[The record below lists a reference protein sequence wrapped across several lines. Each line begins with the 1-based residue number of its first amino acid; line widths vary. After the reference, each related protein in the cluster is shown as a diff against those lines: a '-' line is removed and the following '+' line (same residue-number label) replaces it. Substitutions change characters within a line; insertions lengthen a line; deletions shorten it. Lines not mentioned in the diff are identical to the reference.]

1 MLDWSIILAAASG
14 LILFL
19 YGMEQ
24 FSREIQKVAG
34 ESFRAFLKRAT
45 KSTPRAVI
53 LGCVVT
59 AIIQSSTAVT
69 LITLGLVESGI
80 LSFTQSLGI
89 ILGAGIG
96 TTITAQLVAFKFT
109 ALGSVFIPLGF
120 AIGLFGGRFSFI
132 GKAVFYFGL
141 VFFGISLVSMATAP
155 LQEDPAVISL
165 ISNLSSVPLAILA
178 GFIIT
183 NLFQSSSLFTGLV
196 VMFAGSGFLTIDM
209 AIPLVLGSNIG
220 TITPL
225 LASGNMGLFAKRTSV
240 AQFLFNLGGVLI
252 VLPFLPGF
260 TSLIISLGGTT
271 AQQAANAHT
280 VFNVITT
287 VVFLLVLHPFERFI
301 MRIVPGKEEE
311 ILFHTKVLNDV
322 LPDDNQKA
330 FGQLEEE
337 LDHLMMHTSK
347 AVEDSSGMFPVP
359 DKDTFNRLRKR
370 EALNDFIDEKI
381 EKAALELSM
390 RDLKEKEIARTVLI
404 IRMSN
409 AMEQLADICVNLGYV
424 VNSMAKWGRLS
435 DDALAELDTLYKGVG
450 EDLRLIRK
458 GFPRVSDATVVSM
471 RQNDIS
477 IRESINTV
485 YSRHMKR
492 LKGRTPYAAGAF
504 VKVISR
510 LEAAH
515 AKLREIRKLCELYGK
530 L

>member
-24 FSREIQKVAG
+24 FSREIQKAAG

-53 LGCVVT
+53 LGCFVT

-80 LSFTQSLGI
+80 LSFSQSLGI

-96 TTITAQLVAFKFT
+96 TTITAQLVAFNFT
-109 ALGSVFIPLGF
+109 ALGPVFILLGF
-120 AIGLFGGRFSFI
+120 IIGLFGGRFPVI
-132 GKAVFYFGL
+132 GKAIFYFGL
-141 VFFGISLVSMATAP
+141 VFFGISMVSIAAAP
-155 LQEDPAVISL
+155 LQEDPGIVSL
-165 ISNLSSVPLAILA
+165 ISNLSSVPLAIIT

-196 VMFAGSGFLTIDM
+196 VMFASSGLLTIDM

-220 TITPL
+220 TMSPL
-225 LASGNMGLFAKRTSV
+225 LASANMGLFAKRASV
-240 AQFLFNLGGVLI
+240 AQLLFNLGGVLI
-252 VLPFLPGF
+252 ILPFLPHF
-260 TSLIISLGGTT
+260 TYFIISLGGTT

-280 VFNVITT
+280 LFNIITT
-287 VVFLLVLHPFERFI
+287 VVFLIVLKPVERFVI
-301 MRIVPGKEEE
+301 RVVPGKEEE
-311 ILFHTKVLNDV
+311 ILFHTEALNDQ
-322 LPDDNQKA
+322 LPENNSEA
-330 FGQLEEE
+330 FKQIETE
-337 LDHLMMHTSK
+337 LAHLMLHTSK
-347 AVEDSSGMFPVP
+347 VLEESANMFPRP
-359 DKDTFNRLRKR
+359 DKNTFNRLRKR

-381 EKAALELSM
+381 EKATLELTM
-390 RDLKEKEIARTVLI
+390 RELEEKETARTVLL

-409 AMEQLADICVNLGYV
+409 DLEQLADIGVSLGYV
-424 VNSMAKWGRLS
+424 ANSIVNRGRLS
-435 DDALAELDTLYKGVG
+435 DDALAELDTLYKEIEV
-450 EDLRLIRK
+450 DLRLIRK
-458 GFPRVSDATVVSM
+458 KFPRISDDDVASM
-471 RQNDIS
+471 RQNEIS
-477 IRESINTV
+477 MRESINAV
-485 YSRHMKR
+485 YSRHLKR

-504 VKVISR
+504 VKVIAR

-515 AKLREIRKLCELYGK
+515 AKLREIRKLCEMYGR